1 PDRRAAAGIDQ
12 DSLLVRLDEN
22 RRAET
27 PVIRPRIAGPE
38 QRHHDV
44 RRRRRESRAYE
55 QQRNSDRSQP
65 SAEHL
70 SSAFFTQ
77 RSATSR
83 LARAA
88 GALLPST
95 LLSTS
100 PTASSATHRSWR
112 PRQPRR
118 RARS

>member
-1 PDRRAAAGIDQ
+1 ADREEPDRRAAAGIDQ

-70 SSAFFTQ
+70 
-77 RSATSR
+77 
-83 LARAA
+83 
-88 GALLPST
+88 PST

-100 PTASSATHRSWR
+100 PTASSVAQRCWR
-112 PRQPRR
+112 PCRPPRR
-118 RARS
+118 SRSAPPPRRP